1 MCRRSCTDDT
11 PSPLPRSSQRKT
23 HCLARSLTHS
33 AKRRQLHAHQGRRRR
48 LCRDEA
54 RFSWKQRDAQADV
67 DISRHNLAVNC
78 FASGHSRA
86 GSLLYLC
93 LRLRYS
99 SPLLGALGVQSVTSH
114 LFASSQLSCAEQEAR
129 ARETAAGHER
139 RWSVGAVAAWR
150 RRSWRRRRSGW
161 GCTHDACVGLA
172 GCKAAG
178 LAVPV
183 RHL

>member
-86 GSLLYLC
+86 GSLFM
-93 LRLRYS
+93 
-99 SPLLGALGVQSVTSH
+99 PEIAL
-114 LFASSQLSCAEQEAR
+114 LFASSWSTWSAVGNLTSLRLFSIILRR
-129 ARETAAGHER
+129 AGSAST
-139 RWSVGAVAAWR
+139 
-150 RRSWRRRRSGW
+150 
-161 GCTHDACVGLA
+161 
-172 GCKAAG
+172 
-178 LAVPV
+178 
-183 RHL
+183 